1 MWRSVEASGYQN
13 PETAMSSLKTI
24 IAAAAAVLTTASV
37 AAAGDHMYAPPSGNA
52 DWGGLYIGASVGYA
66 GSDTEFKHTL
76 IVPPLGYN
84 ESDKYDL
91 DANGVTG
98 TLTVGYDHVLRDRW
112 VLGAFV
118 DYTFGELD
126 DEGTKFYPAPVNG
139 DRFHVS
145 YDNMWAVGAKIGYI
159 FDPNLMGYMTVG
171 YTSAD
176 FEFRDGF
183 GNLDEDLDGYFIG
196 AGLERKI
203 RGGLSLNLDYRYSD
217 YGDET
222 LYEER
227 VAGCCYERYDL
238 DHSIHSIRLGLV
250 YRFGGREPQHVPMK

>member
-1 MWRSVEASGYQN
+1 MIS
-13 PETAMSSLKTI
+13 PKTLVV
-24 IAAAAAVLTTASV
+24 AAAALFTSATLAS
-37 AAAGDHMYAPPSGNA
+37 AEGHMYAPHSGNSG
-52 DWGGLYIGASVGYA
+52 WGGLYIGASVGYA
-66 GSDTEFKHTL
+66 GSDTEFTHTL
-76 IVPPLGYN
+76 VVPAFGFD

-98 TLTVGYDHVLRDRW
+98 TITIGYDHALRDRW

-118 DYTFGELD
+118 DYTFGELE
-126 DEGTKFYPAPVNG
+126 DEGTKFYPAPVNA
-139 DRFHVS
+139 DRFRVT
-145 YDNMWAVGAKIGYI
+145 YDNIWAVGAKIGYI

-171 YTSAD
+171 YTAAD

-183 GNLDEDLDGYFIG
+183 GTLHEDLDGYFIG

-217 YGDET
+217 FGDET

-227 VAGCCYERYDL
+227 NKNCCYERYDL
-238 DHSIHSIRLGLV
+238 DHSIHSIRLGLT